1 MIEFLLNLDGSIL
14 LWLQNNFRNEILTPF
29 FLTVTRLGDKGR
41 IWILVT
47 IILLICKK
55 TRNIGIM
62 SAFALIFASVF
73 NNVILK
79 GIFDRTR
86 PYDVVEGLTS
96 VIGSM
101 KSSSFPSGHTS
112 SSFAAAMVLFHGLP
126 RRYGILF
133 MILAALIAF
142 SRMYLGVHYPSDV
155 SVGAMTGIVSGLAV
169 IFLYDKISNMP
180 WKKKAE

>member
-1 MIEFLLNLDGSIL
+1 MIDFLLNLDGSIL
-14 LWLQNNFRNEILTPF
+14 LWLQDNLRNDILTPF
-29 FLTVTRLGDKGR
+29 FLAITRLGDKGR
-41 IWILVT
+41 IWILIT
-47 IILLICKK
+47 LILLISKK
-55 TRNIGIM
+55 TRKIGVM

-73 NNVILK
+73 NNIILK

-86 PYDVVEGLTS
+86 PYEVVEGLSS

-112 SSFAAAMVLFHGLP
+112 SSFAAATVLFHGLP

-133 MILAALIAF
+133 IILAALIAF

-155 SVGAMTGIVSGLAV
+155 IVGTLTGIISGLAV
-169 IFLYDKISNMP
+169 ISIYNKISGML
-180 WKKKAE
+180 WKKKT

>member
-1 MIEFLLNLDGSIL
+1 MIDFLLNLDGSIL
-14 LWLQNNFRNEILTPF
+14 LWLQDNLRNDILTPF
-29 FLTVTRLGDKGR
+29 FLAITRLGDKGR
-41 IWILVT
+41 IWILIT
-47 IILLICKK
+47 LILLISKK
-55 TRNIGIM
+55 TRKIGVM

-73 NNVILK
+73 NNIILK

-86 PYDVVEGLTS
+86 PYEVVEGLSS

-112 SSFAAAMVLFHGLP
+112 SSFAAATVLFHGLP

-133 MILAALIAF
+133 IILAVLIAF

-155 SVGAMTGIVSGLAV
+155 IVGTLTGIISGLAV
-169 IFLYDKISNMP
+169 IFIYNKIDGML
-180 WKKKAE
+180 WKKKT